1 MYTFVLNKS
10 FVQLL
15 DISPKTFM
23 FSKTVNLQFSYIELW
38 FTDENSKPLE
48 IEDTD
53 KNFLI
58 MLNNLQQ
65 MELKLL
71 QKE

>member
-53 KNFLI
+53 KNFWI

>member
-1 MYTFVLNKS
+1 MFL
-10 FVQLL
+10 
-15 DISPKTFM
+15 KTA
-23 FSKTVNLQFSYIELW
+23 NLQFSYIELW

-48 IEDTD
+48 IEDTA

-58 MLNNLQQ
+58 MLKNLQQ